1 MEFKVTKSSLKTLTA
16 NLNPRYFLWLLGLEE
31 KCFLSSFLLFIYLF
45 IFKLS
50 CESRRELMSFS
61 VLAGFFQI
69 TIKKLGK

>member
-1 MEFKVTKSSLKTLTA
+1 MELKVTKSSKTLTA

-31 KCFLSSFLLFIYLF
+31 KGFLSSVLLFTYLF
-45 IFKLS
+45 IFKLF

-69 TIKKLGK
+69 TIKKVGK